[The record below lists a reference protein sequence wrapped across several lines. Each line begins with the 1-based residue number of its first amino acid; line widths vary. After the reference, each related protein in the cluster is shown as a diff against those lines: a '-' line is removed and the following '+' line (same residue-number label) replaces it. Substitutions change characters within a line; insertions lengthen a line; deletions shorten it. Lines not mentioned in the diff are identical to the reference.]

1 MESETARREG
11 APATDG
17 AGDGHGDI
25 IVGVDGCAGLVRLN
39 RPRAL
44 NALTTAMR
52 AAIAQGFAG
61 WGRDPQVYAAIIS
74 STTDRAFCAGGDI
87 KESIERGRAAPA
99 EARRSLAEE
108 YALNWQLD
116 CFTKPTVSLIDG
128 VVIGSGVGISLFGT
142 HRVAGERYRFSM
154 PEVGIGL
161 FPDDGVSFPF
171 AAMPDEIGVYL
182 ALTGRAV
189 RRADAYA
196 LGLVTHCI
204 PAAQFSDIHAAIR
217 DADPVDPVLDDR
229 HEDPGPGELEPLRPM
244 IARCFAADT
253 VEEIVA
259 RLEAE
264 RGDGAAWAEAVLAEM
279 SRHSPTS
286 LKITHR
292 HVRSLRGADLRTA
305 LVQDY
310 RLACR
315 CLEAHDFYEGV
326 RALLIDRDRN
336 PKWQPARLEDVTEAM
351 LDAYFAPMGPDD
363 LTLASRAEM
372 QAVRR

>member
-1 MESETARREG
+1 VESEIARGEDASATEG
-11 APATDG
+11 AG
-17 AGDGHGDI
+17 AGDGDI
-25 IVGVDGCAGLVRLN
+25 GVGADGCAGLVRLN

-52 AAIAQGFAG
+52 ARIAEGFSR
-61 WGRDPQVYAAIIS
+61 WGRDPQIYAAIIC

-87 KESIERGRAAPA
+87 KESIERGRAQPA

-116 CFTKPTVSLIDG
+116 CFSKPTVSLIDG
-128 VVIGSGVGISLFGT
+128 VVIGSGVGISLYGT
-142 HRVAGERYRFSM
+142 HRVAGERYRFAM

-171 AAMPDEIGVYL
+171 AAMPDEIGMYL
-182 ALTGRAV
+182 ALTGRAIG
-189 RRADAYA
+189 RADAYA

-204 PAAQFSDIHAAIR
+204 PVAQFGAIHAAIR
-217 DADPVDPVLDDR
+217 VADPVDPVLDDR
-229 HEDPGPGELEPLRPM
+229 HQDPGPGDLEAVRPL
-244 IARCFAADT
+244 IARCFSADT
-253 VEEIVA
+253 VEGIVA
-259 RLEAE
+259 RLRAE
-264 RGDGAAWAEAVLAEM
+264 RGDGAAWAEGVLSELA
-279 SRHSPTS
+279 RHSPTS

-292 HVRSLRGADLRTA
+292 HVRSLRHADLRTA
-305 LVQDY
+305 LIQDY

-351 LDAYFAPMGPDD
+351 VDRYFSPMGADD
-363 LTLASRAEM
+363 LSLASRAEM
-372 QAVRR
+372 QAVRK

>member
-1 MESETARREG
+1 VESEIARGADASATEG
-11 APATDG
+11 AG
-17 AGDGHGDI
+17 AAQGDI
-25 IVGVDGCAGLVRLN
+25 SVGVDGCAGVVRLN

-52 AAIAQGFAG
+52 AEIAQGFAG
-61 WGRDPQVYAAIIS
+61 WGRDPQVYAAIIC
-74 STTDRAFCAGGDI
+74 STSDRAFCAGGDI

-116 CFTKPTVSLIDG
+116 CFSKPTVSLIDG

-171 AAMPDEIGVYL
+171 SAMPDEIGMYL
-182 ALTGRAV
+182 ALTGRAIG
-189 RRADAYA
+189 RADAYA

-204 PAAQFSDIHAAIR
+204 PAAQFSDIQAAIR
-217 DADPVDPVLDDR
+217 DADPVDPLLDDR
-229 HEDPGPGELEPLRPM
+229 HEDPGPGELEALRPL

-259 RLEAE
+259 RLRAE
-264 RGDGAAWAEAVLAEM
+264 RGDGTVWAEGVLADLAKA
-279 SRHSPTS
+279 SPTS

-292 HVRSLRGADLRTA
+292 HVRSLRGTDLRTA
-305 LVQDY
+305 LIQDY

-336 PKWQPARLEDVTEAM
+336 PKWSPARLEDVTEAM
-351 LDAYFAPMGPDD
+351 VDAYFAPMADD
-363 LTLASRAEM
+363 LVLASRAEM